1 MSETT
6 VPVGP
11 EQMPEQMQSAELG
24 VSATEVAVASQW
36 QLMRWRFTRHRG
48 AVAALIF
55 LGLMYLVAAFADFV
69 GPYDPRRHD
78 VFFVHAPPT
87 PIHFVDQDGRFHLRP
102 FVYPYKS
109 QLIAEEF
116 RTEYS
121 EDLSRRV
128 PIRLFVRGAPYKL
141 WGIFSTDWH
150 LFGVPDPVGAE
161 SDELGARIFLFGAD
175 KLGRDL
181 FTRILIGARVSLT
194 IGLVGVALSFLLGII
209 FGGISGYLGGIPD
222 LTIQRLIEFIQS
234 VPSLPL
240 WMGLSA
246 ALPKWWSMTAKYFA
260 IVVILSLVDWTG
272 LARTV
277 RGKFMALK
285 EEDYVIAARLNGS
298 SRGRI
303 IFKHLLPGFTSHIIA
318 SLTLSIPS
326 MILGESALS
335 FIGLGLQAPAISWG
349 VLLTEAQKT
358 YVLALHP
365 WLLIPGLFIVAV
377 VLAFNFVGDGI
388 RDAADPYAH
397 V

>member
-1 MSETT
+1 MSET
-6 VPVGP
+6 
-11 EQMPEQMQSAELG
+11 EQMTEERQSAELG
-24 VSATEVAVASQW
+24 VSQTEVAVASQW
-36 QLMRWRFTRHRG
+36 QLMRWRFTRHRW
-48 AVAALIF
+48 AVGALIF

-69 GPYDPRRHD
+69 GPYDPRQHE

-87 PIHFVDQDGRFHLRP
+87 RIHFVDEDGRFRLRP
-102 FVYPYKS
+102 FVYPYRS
-109 QLIAEEF
+109 ELN
-116 RTEYS
+116 TETFLTTFS
-121 EDLSRRV
+121 EDRNRRV
-128 PIRLFVRGAPYKL
+128 PIRFFVRGAPYKL
-141 WGIFSTDWH
+141 WGIFPTDIH
-150 LFGVPDPVGAE
+150 LFGLRQEEAVRTDGN
-161 SDELGARIFLFGAD
+161 LGARIFLFGAD

-194 IGLVGVALSFLLGII
+194 IGLVGVALSFVLGII

-222 LTIQRLIEFIQS
+222 LAIQRLIEFIQS

-246 ALPKWWSMTAKYFA
+246 ALPKWWSITAKYFA

-285 EEDYVIAARLNGS
+285 EEDYVIAARLNGA
-298 SRGRI
+298 SRKRI

-318 SLTLSIPS
+318 ALTLSIPG

-335 FIGLGLQAPAISWG
+335 FIGLGLQPPAISWG
-349 VLLTEAQKT
+349 VLLSEAQKT

-377 VLAFNFVGDGI
+377 VLAFNFVGDGV